1 MEGRFYCLKLI
12 CNLRIVWCAYRC
24 NVDEPWQSFCPIFH
38 SFFSAQWPS
47 PLLATFSW
55 AWPCWPLRAAPL
67 TTIRSHCL
75 RQRPITIAQLSIST
89 WPPPLGPTLSMWHK
103 SGCLR
108 GTDGRVFAVQ
118 LRLKGLRAEGLSFR
132 VARAQL
138 TAAMVG
144 TYGYKTKLDRTPPTD
159 FTYTVPVRLHRRRL
173 EHVVGVLG
181 LSVCAHRRV
190 YLHGLRCP
198 APLAQRPLRRH
209 MAQRPRPA
217 GGEYGLPAPLGRHH
231 TRRYI
236 RQRPHSRCTIKWS
249 WLLIECIL

>member
-1 MEGRFYCLKLI
+1 MPDISLLFFCSIALPATRYFFLGLAALAATS
-12 CNLRIVWCAYRC
+12 CAADH
-24 NVDEPWQSFCPIFH
+24 NPEPLPAPTARYHRSVAYLDVATPTR
-38 SFFSAQWPS
+38 SDTEYVATKVAVSAEQT
-47 PLLATFSW
+47 AGY
-55 AWPCWPLRAAPL
+55 L
-67 TTIRSHCL
+67 T
-75 RQRPITIAQLSIST
+75 
-89 WPPPLGPTLSMWHK
+89 
-103 SGCLR
+103 
-108 GTDGRVFAVQ
+108 VQ
-118 LRLKGLRAEGLSFR
+118 LRLKGLRGEGLSFR

-159 FTYTVPVRLHRRRL
+159 FTYTVPVRLRRRRL

-190 YLHGLRCP
+190 HPHGLRCP

-236 RQRPHSRCTIKWS
+236 RQRPHSRCTITWS